1 MELKEIYKKY
11 PTKENCLV
19 TIENV
24 FWDNE
29 PVCPYCN
36 SKNQS
41 QMKNENRY
49 HCNTCKTTFSV
60 MVNTVFHKSRV
71 DLQKWF
77 GLIWY
82 YFKDTQNL
90 PVREIASKI
99 EVAKDTA
106 WLMLKKVRQT
116 NFAEK
121 EKLKKIISVI

>member
-1 MELKEIYKKY
+1 MKLKEIYKKY
-11 PTKENCLV
+11 PTKEKCLE
-19 TIENV
+19 IIKNA

-41 QMKNENRY
+41 KMNNENRY

-77 GLIWY
+77 ALIWY
-82 YFKDTQNL
+82 YFNDTENL

-99 EVAKDTA
+99 GVAKDTA
-106 WLMLKKVRQT
+106 WLMQKKIRQS
-116 NFAEK
+116 NFTEK
-121 EKLKKIISVI
+121 EKLKKIISGI